1 MVLRFILRYLA
12 NNEQLVN
19 KLADSYPIRRAAKFV
34 VYFFNRSKS
43 IVDSEISSGKLKDI
57 NLSNMRNLAER
68 LENQLKQ
75 IKEDLEKQ
83 AKK

>member
-1 MVLRFILRYLA
+1 MIFRFLLRYLA

-19 KLADSYPIRRAAKFV
+19 RLADSYPIRRAARFV
-34 VYFFNRSKS
+34 VYFITRTKS
-43 IVDSEISSGKLKDI
+43 VVDSEISSGKLKDI
-57 NLSNMRNLAER
+57 NLTNMRNLAAR

-83 AKK
+83 VKK